1 MEWQPP
7 NEFYEEIHSEEPKQE
22 KSKKEKKGRIG
33 VTMLIIAAMLASFG
47 LGSLFTSYRWIQS
60 KSSSQL
66 QMSNIKPAPQTGQG
80 QSNLST
86 MGYDLTIA
94 EVSNLTAASV
104 VEITTETVS
113 TDLFM
118 RQYITEGAGS
128 GVIITQDG
136 YIATNNHVIE
146 DASKVTVRLTSGE
159 EYEAKLIG
167 TDEQTDIAVLKI
179 NAENLTAVTFGDSDT
194 LVVGDVA
201 IAVGNP
207 LGQLG
212 GTVTN
217 GIISALDREIELE
230 NQTMRLL
237 QTNAAIN
244 PGNSGGGLFNSQGE
258 LIGLVVAKSA
268 GSNVEGLGF
277 AIPSNVVA
285 EVVQSLIDVG
295 YVKGRPV
302 LGVSVVD
309 VNSIQ
314 QAYQYGVSHLGV
326 YIMDLTKGS
335 KAEKS
340 GLKVSDLILAIDDTQ
355 ISSATELKRA
365 LGEHQIG
372 DIVKVTVSRESKLL
386 TFDVEL
392 TESTPTK

>member
-1 MEWQPP
+1 MEWQTPS
-7 NEFYEEIHSEEPKQE
+7 EIIYEEPK
-22 KSKKEKKGRIG
+22 KKKRGRGILIVG
-33 VTMLIIAAMLASFG
+33 VMLASFG
-47 LGSLFTSYRWIQS
+47 AGSLFTSYTWIKEQ
-60 KSSSQL
+60 KATSQL
-66 QMSNIKPAPQTGQG
+66 QTSQAKVPNTSSGEGTI
-80 QSNLST
+80 ST
-86 MGYDLTIA
+86 MGYGLTVA
-94 EVSNLTAASV
+94 EVTNLTAASV

-128 GVIITQDG
+128 GVIMTQDG

-146 DASKVTVRLTSGE
+146 NASKIVVRLTNGK
-159 EYEAKLIG
+159 EYEAELIG
-167 TDEQTDIAVLKI
+167 TDAQTDIAVLKI
-179 NAENLTAVTFGDSDT
+179 KAENLTAVTFGDSDT
-194 LVVGDVA
+194 LVVGDEA
-201 IAVGNP
+201 IAIGNP
-207 LGQLG
+207 LGELG

-230 NQTMRLL
+230 SQTMRLL

-258 LIGLVVAKSA
+258 FIGLVVAKSA

-277 AIPSNVVA
+277 AIPSNVVSD
-285 EVVQSLIDVG
+285 VVQSIIDVG

-309 VNSIQ
+309 VSSIQ
-314 QAYQYGVSHLGV
+314 QAYQYGVNHLGV

-335 KAEKS
+335 KAEQS
-340 GLKVSDLILAIDDTQ
+340 GLEVSDLIMAVDDVQ
-355 ISSATELKRA
+355 IGSATELKRA
-365 LGEHQIG
+365 LNKYQVG
-372 DIVKVTVSRESKLL
+372 DVVKVTVSRENKLL

-392 TESTPTK
+392 TESIPTKSN